1 MAITSKKL
9 TLAMAFVACS
19 FQIAFAVDGKTPCTD
34 IEEASSSSVTINL
47 SPTDQPGV
55 MRGDDDSWWWQPSNG
70 EPPFRLPD
78 PDPKPEPDPE
88 PAPEPDPKPDLGQ
101 DRVSGDG
108 DDYLSLNLEIYFW
121 LGILM
126 KDGGLTFD
134 EACDSVLSE
143 IILPSQDDETEFKRP
158 TFGPHIVTFD
168 NILSSKPASE

>member
-34 IEEASSSSVTINL
+34 IEEPQSSSVTITL

-78 PDPKPEPDPE
+78 PDPKPDP
-88 PAPEPDPKPDLGQ
+88 GQ

>member
-1 MAITSKKL
+1 VEKDMAITSKNL

-34 IEEASSSSVTINL
+34 IEEPQSSSVTITL

-78 PDPKPEPDPE
+78 PDPKPDP
-88 PAPEPDPKPDLGQ
+88 GQ

-121 LGILM
+121 LEMLM

-134 EACDSVLSE
+134 EACESVLCE
-143 IILPSQDDETEFKRP
+143 IILPWQDDETELKRP
-158 TFGPHIVTFD
+158 TFGPHIADF
-168 NILSSKPASE
+168 